1 MASKR
6 KRPHRRKHEG
16 SAADIREDKAQ
27 AKKRGMPMKDW
38 ENSPADKR
46 MDAAGT
52 GPMPGQTEFNAGDEQ
67 AMRQGVRRSRMPEPD
82 MGDLGGM

>member
-38 ENSPADKR
+38 ENSPADKA
-46 MDAAGT
+46 MDAAA
-52 GPMPGQTEFNAGDEQ
+52 PMPGPHEFSAGDEQ